1 MTARDRRNFWTA
13 KGRLVVFLLAASSI
27 ACLLFDFYGLCP
39 MRTFT
44 LFVFLPSFLALIG
57 LAIADRYF
65 GNQQL
70 WRAVL
75 LGIWAGFIAA
85 IAYDLFRLPFVF
97 ARQLDLDSFVPALNL
112 FKVFPRFGAMILG
125 QSIEQP
131 TYSLT
136 AHVVGWIYHFSN
148 GITFGAMYVAMV
160 GCTSKRIWAW
170 GVLMAVGLELG
181 MLFTPYPKFFS
192 IPVSVAFIAV
202 TLAAHTIFGMVMGL
216 VVQRVSPSMKRV
228 AV

>member
-1 MTARDRRNFWTA
+1 
-13 KGRLVVFLLAASSI
+13 
-27 ACLLFDFYGLCP
+27 

-44 LFVFLPSFLALIG
+44 LFVFLPAFVALIG
-57 LAIADRYF
+57 LALADRF
-65 GNQQL
+65 LGNRQL
-70 WRAVL
+70 WRAVM
-75 LGIWAGFIAA
+75 LGIWAGLIAA

-97 ARQLDLDSFVPALNL
+97 ARELGIESFVPTLNL

-125 QSIEQP
+125 ENIEQS
-131 TYSLT
+131 TYSMA

-160 GCTSKRIWAW
+160 GCNSKPAWAW

-192 IPVSVAFIAV
+192 IPVSLTFVLV
-202 TLAAHTIFGMVMGL
+202 TLAAHTIFGMVMGW
-216 VVQRVSPSMKRV
+216 VVQRGWSGMKR
-228 AV
+228 AEI

>member
-1 MTARDRRNFWTA
+1 MFADRQRNFWNA

-44 LFVFLPSFLALIG
+44 LFVFLPAFVALIG
-57 LAIADRYF
+57 LAITDRYL
-65 GNQQL
+65 GNRQL
-70 WRAVL
+70 WRAVM
-75 LGIWAGFIAA
+75 LGIWAGLIAA

-97 ARQLDLDSFVPALNL
+97 AKQLGIDSFVPAMNL

-131 TYSLT
+131 AYSLPT
-136 AHVVGWIYHFSN
+136 HLVGWIYHFSN

-160 GCTSKRIWAW
+160 GFNSKRTWAC

-181 MLFTPYPKFFS
+181 MLCTPYPKFFS
-192 IPVSVAFIAV
+192 IPVSIAFIAV
-202 TLAAHTIFGMVMGL
+202 TLAAHTIFGMVMGW
-216 VVQRVSPSMKRV
+216 VVQRGSLLET
-228 AV
+228 